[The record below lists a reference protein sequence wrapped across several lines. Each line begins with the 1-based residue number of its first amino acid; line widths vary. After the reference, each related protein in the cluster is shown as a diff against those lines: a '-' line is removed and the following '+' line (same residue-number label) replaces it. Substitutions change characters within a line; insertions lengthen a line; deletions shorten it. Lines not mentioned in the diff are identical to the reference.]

1 MKSINKLNIFF
12 LFSTLI
18 FFNPHISYAD
28 QNSNEDTMDNLY
40 AIGGLMDKVID
51 KVPGMGGGD
60 APDMGGQKTELVKLF
75 SESSEYY
82 MTAQAYLL
90 KSLKKDEEAQKV
102 LAGIEFA
109 KNSKNSDADRMA
121 NSIKVSDD
129 ASKVIESSMKGGSIE
144 LTAESKVLY
153 AQSLPP
159 AGKGVIS
166 TIKLGPV
173 AQGMVATIQ
182 ANPMSA
188 LDQLGGL
195 AKVIPKVPGYI
206 STLTNTMKLVLT
218 AAKANNVDGT
228 KDFEAVLSDLD

>member
-40 AIGGLMDKVID
+40 AIGGLMD

-173 AQGMVATIQ
+173 AQNMVATIQ

-195 AKVIPKVPGYI
+195 AKVIPKLPGYI

-218 AAKANNVDGT
+218 AAKAKTLMVQKILRLYYLT
-228 KDFEAVLSDLD
+228 